1 MIQSMTGYGKAEKT
15 LHNKTIIVEIR
26 SLNSKNLDVKT
37 RIPSE
42 YREKE
47 LEIRK
52 MLAKDLKRGKVD
64 FNLSIENI
72 EEEPKNKINEKVLM
86 AYMEQLQN
94 LQPDADTTA
103 LMVAALRLP
112 DVLKTEKKE
121 IDEEEWQTVL
131 ETMQEAINK
140 LVAYRKHEGQSLEA
154 DLQQRIENIRNNLSE
169 ITKLDA
175 NRIERIKIRLTDA
188 LDKLKIE
195 VDTNRFEQELTYYL
209 EKFDINE
216 EKVRLTNHLDY
227 FVMELQNAN
236 EMKGKKLGFISQEMG
251 REINTTGS
259 KANDSSIQQYVVQM
273 KDELEK
279 VKEQVLNAL

>member
-26 SLNSKNLDVKT
+26 SLNSKNLDIKT

-52 MLAKDLKRGKVD
+52 ALAKDLKRGKVD
-64 FNLSIENI
+64 FTLSIENI

-86 AYMEQLQN
+86 AYMGQLQN

-121 IDEEEWQTVL
+121 IDEKEWQAVL
-131 ETMQEAINK
+131 ETMQEAVNK
-140 LVAYRKHEGQSLEA
+140 LVAYRKHEGQSLET

-175 NRIERIKIRLTDA
+175 NRIERIKNRLTDA

-259 KANDSSIQQYVVQM
+259 KANDSAIQQYVVQM

-279 VKEQVLNAL
+279 IKEQVLNAL

>member
-121 IDEEEWQTVL
+121 IDEEEWQAVL

-175 NRIERIKIRLTDA
+175 NRIERIKTRLTDA

-259 KANDSSIQQYVVQM
+259 KANDSNIQQYVVQM

-279 VKEQVLNAL
+279 IKEQVLNTL

>member
-103 LMVAALRLP
+103 LMIAALRLP

-140 LVAYRKHEGQSLEA
+140 LVVYRKHEGQSLEA

-175 NRIERIKIRLTDA
+175 NRIERIKTRLTDA

-227 FVMELQNAN
+227 FVMELQNPN

-259 KANDSSIQQYVVQM
+259 KANDSNIQQYVVQM

-279 VKEQVLNAL
+279 IKEQVLNAL